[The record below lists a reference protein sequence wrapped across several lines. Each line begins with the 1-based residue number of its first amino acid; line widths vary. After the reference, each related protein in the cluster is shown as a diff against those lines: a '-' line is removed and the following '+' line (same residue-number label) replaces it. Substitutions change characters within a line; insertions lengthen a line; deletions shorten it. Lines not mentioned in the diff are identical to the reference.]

1 MIGSSGIWIRSILWE
16 GEVPNASYLRGVRL
30 ERELVNLGRAH
41 GWIAYRSAGSHSCI
55 DVTWLR
61 AKDKLPG
68 TAMEGVELIRSSGW
82 YAEPSTSIIPD
93 PFLYGFYRF
102 TRGLDKHWIWVLAVD
117 DNMNHVLA
125 IQCKTQQ
132 NKKKKKKRNKK

>member
-1 MIGSSGIWIRSILWE
+1 M
-16 GEVPNASYLRGVRL
+16 PNNSYLRGVRL

-55 DVTWLR
+55 DVTWVR
-61 AKDKLPG
+61 EKVHGHEAIIG

-82 YAEPSTSIIPD
+82 LAEPSTSIVPD

-102 TRGLDKHWIWVLAVD
+102 TKGLNKHWIWVRAVD
-117 DNMNHVLA
+117 DGMTHVIL
-125 IQCKTQQ
+125 IQCKTKLG
-132 NKKKKKKRNKK
+132 KKKGRK